1 MSSSAYAK
9 IYVFGKDG
17 KIRGNPNDKNCDY
30 MKSCISLQDWDDE
43 FESLNFSLPE
53 NIEPQNV
60 EQIGFISPESK
71 IRESD
76 YFISE
81 DENKVTVS
89 EMFDKT
95 NYNDFIKTT
104 ITDDEL
110 NNGWKPLK
118 RKLYQYNGI
127 WVNYDILEN
136 AINSYNSN
144 LEKDLKKFS
153 KLEEAEFELKYKSPS
168 FESILK
174 ELKDIK
180 RILSKGKE
188 DTDEEE
194 DTSSIERIEDEISFI
209 KDDIDE
215 LKYKISACSRLMGM
229 MDYVYTEQRKDYTDN
244 IYTWLYLC

>member
-9 IYVFGKDG
+9 IYVLSKDG
-17 KIRGNPNDKNCDY
+17 KIRGNPSDKNCDY

-43 FESLNFSLPE
+43 FEGLNFYLPQ

-60 EQIGFISPESK
+60 EQIGYISPESNIK
-71 IRESD
+71 ESD
-76 YFISE
+76 YFINE
-81 DENKVTVS
+81 DENMVVVG
-89 EMFDKT
+89 EMFDRV
-95 NYNDFIKTT
+95 NYSGFIKSTV
-104 ITDDEL
+104 TDNEL

-118 RKLYQYNGI
+118 RKLYQYDGMWI
-127 WVNYDILEN
+127 NYDILEN
-136 AINSYNSN
+136 VINSYNNN
-144 LEKDLKKFS
+144 LEKDLKKLS

-180 RILSKGKE
+180 RILSNGKE
-188 DTDEEE
+188 DAVEEE

-229 MDYVYTEQRKDYTDN
+229 MDYIYTEQRKDYTDDV
-244 IYTWLYLC
+244 YTWLYLC